1 MKKIFVSLVALLALA
16 VPALVSAQVGTGPN
30 PDFTY
35 ANSWIIQLMTI
46 AQKAVTFLMVVAT
59 LYFIW
64 TVIAYI
70 RVKEAKDAEEKKKAM
85 IRGIIGLVVIV
96 GIWGI
101 VGIIT
106 RTFDIRGGSLPTNN
120 VACPPGMV
128 YDAVNRVCS

>member
-1 MKKIFVSLVALLALA
+1 MKKIFISLIALVLLA
-16 VPALVSAQVGTGPN
+16 VPALVLAQAPN

-35 ANSWIIQLMTI
+35 ANSWIIQIMKIT
-46 AQKAVTFLMVVAT
+46 QQAVTFLMVVAT

-64 TVIAYI
+64 TVISYI

-85 IRGIIGLVVIV
+85 LRGIIGLVVIV

-106 RTFDIRGGSLPTNN
+106 RTFDIRGGSLPTNQ
-120 VACPPGMV
+120 VACPPGME
-128 YDAVNRVCS
+128 YNTTFKTCM

>member
-1 MKKIFVSLVALLALA
+1 MKKIFISLSAVLSLVLPVVAF
-16 VPALVSAQVGTGPN
+16 AQAPI

-35 ANSWIIQLMTI
+35 TTSWINQIM
-46 AQKAVTFLMVVAT
+46 AVASKAVTFLMVIAT

-64 TVIAYI
+64 TVISYI

-85 IRGIIGLVVIV
+85 LRGIIGLVVIV

-120 VACPPGMV
+120 VACPPGQE
-128 YDAVNRVCS
+128 YNTILKACN

>member
-1 MKKIFVSLVALLALA
+1 MKKIFIPLLALA
-16 VPALVSAQVGTGPN
+16 VLVVPALALAQAPN

-35 ANSWIIQLMTI
+35 ANSWIIRIVSL
-46 AQKAVTFLMVVAT
+46 AQQAVTFLMVVAT

-85 IRGIIGLVVIV
+85 LRGIIGLVVIV

-106 RTFDIRGGSLPTNN
+106 RTFDIRGGSLPTNQ
-120 VACPPGMV
+120 VACPPGLE
-128 YDAVNRVCS
+128 YNSAAKACI

>member
-1 MKKIFVSLVALLALA
+1 MKKIFISLSAVLSLVLPVVAF
-16 VPALVSAQVGTGPN
+16 AQAPN

-35 ANSWIIQLMTI
+35 TTSWINQIM
-46 AQKAVTFLMVVAT
+46 AVASKAVTFLMVIAT

-64 TVIAYI
+64 TVISYI

-85 IRGIIGLVVIV
+85 LRGIIGLVVIV

-101 VGIIT
+101 VSIIT

-120 VACPPGMV
+120 VACPPGQE
-128 YDAVNRVCS
+128 YNTILKACN

>member
-1 MKKIFVSLVALLALA
+1 MKKIFISLSALVAFITPISVLA
-16 VPALVSAQVGTGPN
+16 QTN

-35 ANSWIIQLMTI
+35 ANSWIIRLMLL
-46 AQKAVTFLMVVAT
+46 AQQAVTFLMVVAT

-101 VGIIT
+101 VAIIT
-106 RTFDIRGGSLPTNN
+106 RTFDIKGGSLPINQ
-120 VACPPGMV
+120 VACPPGMT
-128 YDAVNRVCS
+128 YDTVNRICI